1 MTSSTRASE
10 FVTDTMGLV
19 LRIEQRRLP
28 PPGKA
33 IFDAVES
40 GTVTVYVPI
49 MVFAEILYL
58 AEKHRISL
66 SLHAVAE
73 HLEQFQHYR
82 EYPMSFAVVQA
93 AAYIPDIP
101 ELHDHLIAGTAR
113 FLTLDLIT
121 NDPTIQASTFVR
133 TVW

>member
-1 MTSSTRASE
+1 MTSSTLASE

-19 LRIEQRRLP
+19 LWIEQRRLP
-28 PPGKA
+28 PPVKA

-40 GTVTVYVPI
+40 GNTTVYVPT

-66 SLHAVAE
+66 SLRAVAE

-82 EYPMSFAVVQA
+82 EYPMSLAVIQA
-93 AAYIPDIP
+93 AAHITDIP
-101 ELHDHLIAGTAR
+101 ELHDRLIAGTAR
-113 FLTLDLIT
+113 LLYLDLIT

-133 TVW
+133 TMW

>member
-1 MTSSTRASE
+1 MTSSTHASE

-28 PPGKA
+28 PPVKT

-40 GTVTVYVPI
+40 GNVTVYVPT

-66 SLHAVAE
+66 SLRAVAE

-82 EYPMSFAVVQA
+82 EYPMSFAVIQA
-93 AAYIPDIP
+93 AAHIIDIP
-101 ELHDHLIAGTAR
+101 ELHDRLIAGTAR
-113 FLTLDLIT
+113 LLHLDLIT
-121 NDPTIQASTFVR
+121 NDSTIQASTFVR

>member
-1 MTSSTRASE
+1 
-10 FVTDTMGLV
+10 MGLV

-28 PPGKA
+28 PSVKA

-40 GTVTVYVPI
+40 GNATVYVPT

-58 AEKHRISL
+58 AEKQRISV
-66 SLHAVAE
+66 SLRAVAE
-73 HLEQFQHYR
+73 HLEKFQYYQ
-82 EYPMSFAVVQA
+82 EYPMNLAVIQA
-93 AAYIPDIP
+93 AALITDIP
-101 ELHDHLIAGTAR
+101 ELHDRLIAGTAR
-113 FLTLDLIT
+113 LLHLELMT

>member
-28 PPGKA
+28 PPVKA

-40 GTVTVYVPI
+40 GNATVYVPA

-66 SLHAVAE
+66 SLRAVAE

-82 EYPMSFAVVQA
+82 EYPMSFAVIQA
-93 AAYIPDIP
+93 AAHINDIP
-101 ELHDHLIAGTAR
+101 ELHDRLIAGTAR
-113 FLTLDLIT
+113 LLHLDLIT

>member
-1 MTSSTRASE
+1 MTSSTPASE

-28 PPGKA
+28 PPVKA

-40 GTVTVYVPI
+40 GNATVYVPT

-58 AEKHRISL
+58 AEKQRISV
-66 SLHAVAE
+66 SLRAVAE
-73 HLEQFQHYR
+73 HLEKFQHYQ
-82 EYPMSFAVVQA
+82 EYPMSLAVIQA
-93 AAYIPDIP
+93 AALITDIP
-101 ELHDHLIAGTAR
+101 ELHDRLIAGTAR
-113 FLTLDLIT
+113 LLHLDLMT

>member
-1 MTSSTRASE
+1 MTSSTLASE

-19 LRIEQRRLP
+19 LRLEQCRLP
-28 PPGKA
+28 PPVKA

-40 GTVTVYVPI
+40 GNTTVYVPT

-58 AEKHRISL
+58 AEKQRISL
-66 SLHAVAE
+66 SLRAVAE
-73 HLEQFQHYR
+73 HLEKFQHYR
-82 EYPMSFAVVQA
+82 EYPMSFAVIQA
-93 AAYIPDIP
+93 AAPITDIP
-101 ELHDHLIAGTAR
+101 ELHDRLIAGTAR
-113 FLTLDLIT
+113 LPHLDLIT

>member
-1 MTSSTRASE
+1 MTSSTPASE

-28 PPGKA
+28 PPVKA
-33 IFDAVES
+33 IFDTGES
-40 GTVTVYVPI
+40 GNATVYVPT

-58 AEKHRISL
+58 AEKQRISV
-66 SLHAVAE
+66 SLRAVAE
-73 HLEQFQHYR
+73 HLEKFQHYQ
-82 EYPMSFAVVQA
+82 EYPMSLAVIQA
-93 AAYIPDIP
+93 AALITDIP
-101 ELHDHLIAGTAR
+101 ELHDRLIAGTAR
-113 FLTLDLIT
+113 LLHLDLIT

>member
-1 MTSSTRASE
+1 MTSSTLASE

-19 LRIEQRRLP
+19 LRLEQRRLP
-28 PPGKA
+28 PPVKA

-40 GTVTVYVPI
+40 GNATVYVPT

-58 AEKHRISL
+58 AEKQRISL

-82 EYPMSFAVVQA
+82 EYPMSLAVIQA
-93 AAYIPDIP
+93 AAYITDVP
-101 ELHDHLIAGTAR
+101 ELHDRLIAGTAR
-113 FLTLDLIT
+113 FLHLDLIT

>member
-1 MTSSTRASE
+1 MTSSTPVSE

-28 PPGKA
+28 PVKA

-40 GTVTVYVPI
+40 GNATVYVPT

-58 AEKHRISL
+58 AEKQRISV
-66 SLHAVAE
+66 SLRAVAE
-73 HLEQFQHYR
+73 HLEKFQHYR
-82 EYPMSFAVVQA
+82 EYPVSLAVIQA
-93 AAYIPDIP
+93 AALITDIP
-101 ELHDHLIAGTAR
+101 ELHDRLIAGTAR
-113 FLTLDLIT
+113 LLHLDLIT
-121 NDPTIQASTFVR
+121 NDPTIQASTFMR

>member
-28 PPGKA
+28 PSVKA

-40 GTVTVYVPI
+40 GNATVYVPT

-58 AEKHRISL
+58 AEK
-66 SLHAVAE
+66 
-73 HLEQFQHYR
+73 F
-82 EYPMSFAVVQA
+82 
-93 AAYIPDIP
+93 
-101 ELHDHLIAGTAR
+101 
-113 FLTLDLIT
+113 
-121 NDPTIQASTFVR
+121 STGHFF
-133 TVW
+133 

>member
-1 MTSSTRASE
+1 MTSATRASE

-28 PPGKA
+28 PPVKA
-33 IFDAVES
+33 IFDAVGS
-40 GTVTVYVPI
+40 GTVTVYVPT

-58 AEKHRISL
+58 AEKHSISL
-66 SLHAVAE
+66 SLPAVAE
-73 HLEQFQHYR
+73 HLEQCQYYR
-82 EYPMSFAVVQA
+82 EYPMSFAAIQA
-93 AAYIPDIP
+93 AANITDIP
-101 ELHDHLIAGTAR
+101 ELHDRFIAGTAR
-113 FLTLDLIT
+113 FLNLDLIT

>member
-19 LRIEQRRLP
+19 LRLEQRRLP
-28 PPGKA
+28 LPVKA

-40 GTVTVYVPI
+40 GNATVYVPT
-49 MVFAEILYL
+49 MVCAEILYL
-58 AEKHRISL
+58 AEKHRISV
-66 SLHAVAE
+66 SLQAVAE

-82 EYPMSFAVVQA
+82 EYPMSFAVIQVA
-93 AAYIPDIP
+93 ASITDIP
-101 ELHDHLIAGTAR
+101 ELHDRLIAGTAR
-113 FLTLDLIT
+113 FLHLDLIT